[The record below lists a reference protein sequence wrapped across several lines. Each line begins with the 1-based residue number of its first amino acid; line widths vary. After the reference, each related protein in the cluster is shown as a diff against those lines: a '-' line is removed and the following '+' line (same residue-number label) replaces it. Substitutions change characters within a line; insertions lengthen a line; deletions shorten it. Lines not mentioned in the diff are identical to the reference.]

1 MSNDGMQ
8 RVIGL
13 MSGTSMDG
21 VDAAVLDTDGDL
33 IGEKGGFI
41 SVAYPEEFRGR
52 LRGLV
57 GAPPEATTEAD
68 AVARDLTV
76 FHADVV
82 HRLIVASGCQP
93 GDIDLIGF
101 HGHTVFHDPDNRRT
115 CQIGDGD
122 LLARE
127 TGIDVI
133 DDFRAADVAAGGQGA
148 PFAPVY
154 HVALARDLERPVAIL
169 NIGGVANVTWISPDG
184 GAVAFDT
191 GPGNALIDDWVR
203 QTGGVAFD
211 DGGRLARA
219 GNADSDA
226 VAALLDNP
234 YFDRPAPK
242 SLDRDAFSLDPLNG
256 ASLEDGAA
264 TLTAFTAQSAARA
277 TGQLPA
283 PPLRWL
289 VTGGGRRNPSIM
301 AALRAALGAP
311 VEPVEAVGWN
321 GDAIEAQAFAFLA
334 ARSLRGLPL
343 SFPQTTG
350 VAGPMT
356 GGVLHRV

>member
-1 MSNDGMQ
+1 MGEGGWQ

-21 VDAAVLDTDGDL
+21 VDAAVLGTDGDA
-33 IGEKGGFI
+33 IGEKAGFL
-41 SVAYPEEFRGR
+41 SVAYPEAFRAR
-52 LRGLV
+52 LREIV
-57 GAPPEATTEAD
+57 GAPPEARPEAA
-68 AVARDLTV
+68 AVARDLTL

-82 HRLIVASGCQP
+82 HRLVAESGLQP
-93 GDIDLIGF
+93 GEIDLIGF

-148 PFAPVY
+148 PLAPVY
-154 HVALARDLERPVAIL
+154 HVALARELERPVAIL
-169 NIGGVANVTWISPDG
+169 NLGGVANLTWISPDG

-203 QTGGVAFD
+203 QTGGVDYD

-219 GNADSDA
+219 GRADADI
-226 VAALLDNP
+226 VAKLIDHP

-242 SLDRDAFSLDPLNG
+242 SLDRDAFSLDPLKS
-256 ASLEDGAA
+256 ASLQDGAA
-264 TLTAFTAQSAARA
+264 TLTAFTAEAVAHAAR
-277 TGQLPA
+277 QLPA

-301 AALRAALGAP
+301 AALRSALGAP
-311 VEPVEAVGWN
+311 VEPVEAVGWD
-321 GDAIEAQAFAFLA
+321 GDALEAQAFAFLA

>member
-1 MSNDGMQ
+1 MADGGLQ
-8 RVIGL
+8 LVIGL

-21 VDAAVLDTDGDL
+21 VDAAVLGTDGDA
-33 IGEKGGFI
+33 IGEKAAFL
-41 SVAYPEEFRGR
+41 SVAYPEAFRAR
-52 LRGLV
+52 LRCLV
-57 GAPPEATTEAD
+57 GAMPEVYPEAE
-68 AVARDLTV
+68 AVARELTL

-82 HRLIVASGCQP
+82 HRLIAENGYQP
-93 GDIDLIGF
+93 GEVELIGF
-101 HGHTVFHDPDNRRT
+101 HGHTVFHDPDNHRT

-122 LLARE
+122 LLAQE

-133 DDFRAADVAAGGQGA
+133 DNFRAADVAAGGQGA
-148 PFAPVY
+148 PLAPVY

-169 NIGGVANVTWISPDG
+169 NVGGVANLTWISPDG
-184 GAVAFDT
+184 GAIAFDT

-203 QTGGVAFD
+203 QTGNLAFD
-211 DGGRLARA
+211 EGGRLARD
-219 GNADSDA
+219 GYVYVSTIKQMMDHQ
-226 VAALLDNP
+226 

-242 SLDRDAFSLDPLNG
+242 SLDRDAFSLALLQG
-256 ASLEDGAA
+256 ATLEDGAA
-264 TLTAFTAQSAARA
+264 TLTAFTAEAVANAVR
-277 TGQLPA
+277 QLPA

-289 VTGGGRRNPSIM
+289 VTGGGRRNQSIM
-301 AALRAALGAP
+301 AALRTALQAP

-321 GDAIEAQAFAFLA
+321 GDAIEAEAFAFLA

-356 GGVLHRV
+356 GGILHQV